1 MELGSACANFS
12 EADSNHKHTLRKYK
26 NKNLKYWV
34 LYVRMNL
41 QCE

>member
-1 MELGSACANFS
+1 MGIGDTGSNFS
-12 EADSNHKHTLRKYK
+12 EMDSRHKHTLRKYQ
-26 NKNLKYWV
+26 NKSLKYWV